1 MPTLHR
7 FTDRP
12 GYYIK
17 GVSNGKPVALG
28 LTPEGEQYLT
38 ETLGLGDGGKFAGD
52 TLRWLYKKKWAAPL
66 AEPPPELPVVLGEP
80 RAGVGVRSAPDAQ
93 QPVYDPNPV
102 VFQGVVQVRLAS
114 VDHVALD
121 ASAEQVV
128 RSLGQS
134 GAAVL
139 GPVPLPVHLETY
151 TVIRDTG
158 RKVYEVRFYQRLLQ
172 VRAPRRKTSEAMQD
186 FHLPREV
193 DVKVEMLP

>member
-17 GVSNGKPVALG
+17 GVSRGKPVALE

-38 ETLGLGDGGKFAGD
+38 ETLGLADGGKFAGD
-52 TLRWLYKKKWAAPL
+52 TLKWLFKKNWAVPMAS
-66 AEPPPELPVVLGEP
+66 PPPELPVVLSEA
-80 RAGVGVRSAPDAQ
+80 REE
-93 QPVYDPNPV
+93 PVYEPNPV
-102 VFQGVVQVRLAS
+102 VFQGVVEVRLSS

-128 RSLGQS
+128 RSLAQS

-139 GPVPLPVHLETY
+139 GPIPLPVHVEPY
-151 TVIRDTG
+151 TVIREAG
-158 RKVYEVRFYQRLLQ
+158 PKVYEVRFYQRL
-172 VRAPRRKTSEAMQD
+172 
-186 FHLPREV
+186 
-193 DVKVEMLP
+193 

>member
-12 GYYIK
+12 GYYIR
-17 GVSNGKPVALG
+17 GVSKGKPVALE

-38 ETLGLGDGGKFAGD
+38 ETLGLADGGKFAGD
-52 TLRWLYKKKWAAPL
+52 TLKWLYKKKWAVAM
-66 AEPPPELPVVLGEP
+66 ESPPPELPVVSEAGE
-80 RAGVGVRSAPDAQ
+80 A
-93 QPVYDPNPV
+93 PVYDPNPV
-102 VFQGVVQVRLAS
+102 VFQGVVQVRLSS

-128 RSLGQS
+128 RTLAQS
-134 GAAVL
+134 GAAVT
-139 GPVPLPVHLETY
+139 GPIPLPAHLEPY
-151 TVIRDTG
+151 TVIREAG

-172 VRAPRRKTSEAMQD
+172 VRGPRRRTSEAMQD